1 MTVQDIVNVL
11 EQKAPFGTAE
21 EWDNVGLLVG
31 DNEAEVSAVL
41 VALDVTDEVIKQAI
55 EQGVQLI
62 VTHHPIIFDSLK
74 ALPSSHA
81 VYRLAAAGIA
91 VLSAH
96 TNADKAAGG
105 VNDCLC
111 EKLGLTAVSVAED
124 GLCRIG
130 RLPIAMS
137 ADAFAV
143 YVANCLGTAVRLRAG
158 DRTIQ
163 TVAVCG
169 GSGGDL
175 VVPLL
180 EKADAAVTGE
190 VKHHEWLGVPAAK
203 TLVDAG
209 HYATENGIT
218 ERFAE
223 WLRKALP
230 TLSVTVHTGH
240 APYRTIE
247 G

>member
-11 EQKAPFGTAE
+11 EQKAPFSTAE
-21 EWDNVGLLVG
+21 EWDNVGVLVG
-31 DNEAEVSAVL
+31 DNQASVSAVL
-41 VALDVTDEVIKQAI
+41 VALDVANEVIEQAI

-74 ALPSSHA
+74 ALPSSHP

-96 TNADKAAGG
+96 TNADKALGG

-111 EKLGLTAVSVAED
+111 EMLGLTAVSVAED

-130 RLPIAMS
+130 RLPFAMS

-143 YVANCLGTAVRLRAG
+143 HVGNCLGTAVRLRAG
-158 DRTIQ
+158 DDTIQ

-169 GSGGDL
+169 GSGADL
-175 VVPLL
+175 VIPLL
-180 EKADAAVTGE
+180 AKADAAVTSE
-190 VKHHEWLGVPAAK
+190 VKHHEWLCVPSAK
-203 TLVDAG
+203 TLLDGG
-209 HYATENGIT
+209 HYATENAIT

-230 TLSVTVHTGH
+230 TLSVSVHKGQ
-240 APYRTIE
+240 APYTTIE